1 MTYWSAY
8 NEIDQRIYDGTPLFD
23 SREDAQEWLS
33 KQVNVRPST
42 RITQLKVELQTN
54 DTSTPRRTT
63 GSH

>member
-42 RITQLKVELQTN
+42 RITELKVELQNT
-54 DTSTPRRTT
+54 
-63 GSH
+63 

>member
-42 RITQLKVELQTN
+42 RITQLRVELQTN
-54 DTSTPRRTT
+54 DTSTPR
-63 GSH
+63 